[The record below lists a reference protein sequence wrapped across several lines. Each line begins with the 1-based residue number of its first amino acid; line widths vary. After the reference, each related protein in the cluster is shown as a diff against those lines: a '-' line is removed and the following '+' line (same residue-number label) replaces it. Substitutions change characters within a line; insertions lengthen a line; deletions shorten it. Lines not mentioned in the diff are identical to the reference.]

1 MSLRFNG
8 ETSLGI
14 LELNWLRCEAFSQ
27 GNESPEFGEKHR
39 KTAICLSQIHSCCWV
54 PRPICPWWYY
64 HQPGMSFCGI
74 LEIHANDIIW
84 IDLVINPGRKIPDF
98 FFDDFPSYATPGFAQ
113 LALFAFLGLHHL
125 NPWSDRTH
133 RTRATPWFDK
143 IGHPSQTP
151 NDQKWLNHDVSI
163 C

>member
-74 LEIHANDIIW
+74 LEIHAKDIIW

-98 FFDDFPSYATPGFAQ
+98 FFDDFPSYKPCYARICPARPLCFPGFTS
-113 LALFAFLGLHHL
+113 
-125 NPWSDRTH
+125 PESH